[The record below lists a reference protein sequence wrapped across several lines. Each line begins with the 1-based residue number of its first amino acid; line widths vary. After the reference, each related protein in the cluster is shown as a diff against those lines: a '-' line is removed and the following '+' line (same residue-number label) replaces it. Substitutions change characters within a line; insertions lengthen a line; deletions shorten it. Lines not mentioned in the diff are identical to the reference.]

1 MLDEDKNWAID
12 VPGLRENLQ
21 EARKH
26 CDPRIMVVINPGN
39 PTGKK
44 IRRTLYDVQGKY
56 IVKFVRVQHVCNRL
70 TLTFKYMYII
80 MHLSILTYA

>member
-56 IVKFVRVQHVCNRL
+56 TLVSLLLAGTKFSDFQN
-70 TLTFKYMYII
+70 
-80 MHLSILTYA
+80 S

>member
-12 VPGLRENLQ
+12 VPGLRDNLQ

-39 PTGKK
+39 PTGEKVNLHW
-44 IRRTLYDVQGKY
+44 LYAK
-56 IVKFVRVQHVCNRL
+56 C
-70 TLTFKYMYII
+70 TMY
-80 MHLSILTYA
+80 L